1 MNNLTKEKK
10 QQLAVVAIFTAVILV
25 CILIYGVNDQKKR
38 RAESYKKA
46 GETKERIAKAE
57 KLLKQKDEI
66 QDRLDQYEKELASR
80 EAGLPN
86 FGGAFQWMINT
97 VNEYIKPPSPLSNFN
112 IPLVPASPSDVLIIP
127 KFDYKA
133 AVYGVTLTGYYL
145 DFGKFLADFENDWPY
160 LRVQNL
166 RMEPASAVPGD
177 EKLNFQFE
185 IVSLTLTN
193 KTEAVGGK

>member
-10 QQLAVVAIFTAVILV
+10 QQLVVVAIFTVVILA

-38 RAESYKKA
+38 RMDSYKNA
-46 GETKERIAKAE
+46 AEMQERIAKAE
-57 KLLKQKDEI
+57 KLLKQKDAI
-66 QDRLDQYEKELASR
+66 QDKLDQFEKDLADR
-80 EAGLPN
+80 EASLPD
-86 FGGAFQWMINT
+86 FASALQWTIKT
-97 VNEYIKPPSPLSNFN
+97 FNEYLKPPSPLSNFN
-112 IPLVPASPSDVLIIP
+112 IPVYPVLGEVVIIP

-133 AVYGVTLTGYYL
+133 AQATVTMTGYYL

-166 RMEPASAVPGD
+166 NIVPASSVPGD

-193 KTEAVGGK
+193 KAETAVIK